1 MQVVATFIHTLIHFL
16 DYLHLLLPDPP
27 DVFDSFRLLSSQV
40 VLQAIPLSR
49 QLALM
54 VLKILLEL
62 GFEGMLIILK
72 ADSEKLA
79 LQLVV
84 TLVEQIFRVVVG
96 G

>member
-1 MQVVATFIHTLIHFL
+1 
-16 DYLHLLLPDPP
+16 
-27 DVFDSFRLLSSQV
+27 
-40 VLQAIPLSR
+40 
-49 QLALM
+49 M